1 MATVTWTEERIA
13 ALKARFQAGESFAV
27 IARALGDVSRSAC
40 IGKATRLGLE
50 RSCDRGEF
58 HRVASKVATRRA
70 QAAGQS
76 QASQPKASGERTAWR
91 ARAFGTRAQTVF
103 EPAGEGAVTMMQVG
117 ARHCRWPH
125 GDPEGPDFRFCGR
138 PRAQGAYCAA
148 HAARAYAPVPPDQG
162 HDWLVRVFGRLA

>member
-50 RSCDRGEF
+50 RSRDRGEF
-58 HRVASKVATRRA
+58 HRIASKVATRRA
-70 QAAGQS
+70 QTAGQ
-76 QASQPKASGERTAWR
+76 AQPSRPDAVGDPPAWR
-91 ARAFGTRAQTVF
+91 ARAVGMLAQAVS
-103 EPAGEGAVTMMQVG
+103 EPAGEDAVTMMQVE

-125 GDPEGPDFRFCGR
+125 GDPEGSDFRFCGR
-138 PRAQGAYCAA
+138 PRAKGAYCKT
-148 HAARAYAPVPPDQG
+148 HAARAYEPVPDGQG
-162 HDWLVRVFGRLA
+162 FDWLVRLFGRLV